1 MDLDRPHYIVE
12 LCVLLGQHIHMLANR
27 EVLELAYHGRQMS
40 RLCAQHLTDMLVQHH
55 HRHLDPH
62 NPISSGLEVA
72 DPYQA
77 QVCHRVCVWHRSIVR
92 RSPLNLEINSLRSH
106 HSACIANAM
115 VMLYV
120 SRQSGAKADISYN
133 VAWMGLWAYA
143 EIGLG
148 LIVICT
154 LSLPKFIEVKRKKLR
169 LFLSSITRPFSSSSG
184 SWDRLRRSDRDVE
197 SGERDDDETRLNA
210 KTSGSAKV
218 YRLETLPSFNTREEM
233 LPPPKA
239 YSVSVQS
246 LAERQS

>member
-1 MDLDRPHYIVE
+1 
-12 LCVLLGQHIHMLANR
+12 
-27 EVLELAYHGRQMS
+27 
-40 RLCAQHLTDMLVQHH
+40 
-55 HRHLDPH
+55 
-62 NPISSGLEVA
+62 
-72 DPYQA
+72 
-77 QVCHRVCVWHRSIVR
+77 
-92 RSPLNLEINSLRSH
+92 
-106 HSACIANAM
+106 
-115 VMLYV
+115 MLYV

-197 SGERDDDETRLNA
+197 SGERDDDETRLNT
-210 KTSGSAKV
+210 KTRGSAKV

>member
-1 MDLDRPHYIVE
+1 
-12 LCVLLGQHIHMLANR
+12 MLATR
-27 EVLELAYHGRQMS
+27 EGLELAYHGRQMF
-40 RLCAQHLTDMLVQHH
+40 RLCAQHPTDLLAQHH

-92 RSPLNLEINSLRSH
+92 RSPLNLKINCLCSL

-115 VMLYV
+115 IILYV
-120 SRQSGAKADISYN
+120 SRQSGARADISYN
-133 VAWMGLWAYA
+133 VAWMGLWVYA

-154 LSLPKFIEVKRKKLR
+154 LSLPKFIEVEGQKLR
-169 LFLSSITRPFSSSSG
+169 LFLSSTTRSFSSRSG
-184 SWDRLRRSDRDVE
+184 SWHRLRRSNLDVE
-197 SGERDDDETRLNA
+197 SGERNGDETRLNR
-210 KTSGSAKV
+210 KTNSSAKA
-218 YRLETLPSFNTREEM
+218 YQLETLPPSNSQEEI
-233 LPPPKA
+233 LPPLEA

-246 LAERQS
+246 LADRQS